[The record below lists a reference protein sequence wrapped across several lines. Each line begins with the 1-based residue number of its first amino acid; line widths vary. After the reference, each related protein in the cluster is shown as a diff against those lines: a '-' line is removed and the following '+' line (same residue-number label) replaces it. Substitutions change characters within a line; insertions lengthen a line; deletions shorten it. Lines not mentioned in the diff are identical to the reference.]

1 MRVDRRDILP
11 TTPQVAFTAAP
22 MASAI
27 KGLRGHVSLL
37 PLAR

>member
-11 TTPQVAFTAAP
+11 TTPQAAHAAAP
-22 MASAI
+22 TAFAVM
-27 KGLRGHVSLL
+27 GLRGSVSL

>member
-11 TTPQVAFTAAP
+11 TMPKAAFTAALTVH
-22 MASAI
+22 AVNGS
-27 KGLRGHVSLL
+27 RGRHVF

>member
-11 TTPQVAFTAAP
+11 TTPQAAFTAAP
-22 MASAI
+22 MAHAI
-27 KGLRGHVSLL
+27 KGSRGRHVS

>member
-11 TTPQVAFTAAP
+11 TTPQVAFTATSTAY
-22 MASAI
+22 AV
-27 KGLRGHVSLL
+27 KGLRGSVSLL

>member
-11 TTPQVAFTAAP
+11 TTPQAAFTAAP
-22 MASAI
+22 TVHAV
-27 KGLRGHVSLL
+27 KGSRGRHVF

>member
-11 TTPQVAFTAAP
+11 TTPQAALKAAP
-22 MASAI
+22 TANAVE
-27 KGLRGHVSLL
+27 GLRGPVTL

>member
-11 TTPQVAFTAAP
+11 TMLQAAFPVAPAAH
-22 MASAI
+22 AVTGTR
-27 KGLRGHVSLL
+27 GLVSL

>member
-22 MASAI
+22 MAHAV
-27 KGLRGHVSLL
+27 KGSRGPVSLL